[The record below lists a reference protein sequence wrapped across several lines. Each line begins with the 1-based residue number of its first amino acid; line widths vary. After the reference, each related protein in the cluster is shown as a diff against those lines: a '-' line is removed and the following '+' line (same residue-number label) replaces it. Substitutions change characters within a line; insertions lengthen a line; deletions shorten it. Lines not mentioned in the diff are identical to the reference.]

1 VLKGKSLVNLSSI
14 FMTRVQSEGNQRFGR
29 DIYDNERLLPSISRS
44 KDNTISEEI
53 NHIPR
58 AVYGKV
64 NTLAFGVW
72 EFDITKIIHPTA
84 TVDEIINGWNTLV
97 SKRIPMDLLFL
108 SLFIRDVP
116 DLLANDEKS
125 KIYEEKRFKKEP
137 EVVALLRLC
146 YWYPRAFQANET
158 MQNPYS
164 NFNDKLKEI
173 KKELVHRIRSKAK
186 ESALPI
192 LAEYGSN
199 ITDYHR
205 QLRSIIT
212 ERIKSH
218 TTARAYDAPLDEIR
232 RTVHKYASECMFY
245 ALGTEAGL
253 HIGYDNI
260 YPNKKAPN
268 LEIQCI
274 PAALRILLDDESEED
289 GLIEI
294 NKDSDNLSDVIL
306 HVIGKNR
313 GLVGKINQSFQEG
326 LFVVLDVTR
335 TPLGDVINLYSHTK
349 RQDKNNRK
357 MTNLSLKNAVNKAAD
372 TIYSAVDG
380 TLYNAKYSS
389 RYNLP
394 HPLAQVIFLAQ
405 SSGDDKF
412 SGKISAI
419 TVGVP
424 YDVIGQTF
432 VVDIPKLPK

>member
-1 VLKGKSLVNLSSI
+1 
-14 FMTRVQSEGNQRFGR
+14 
-29 DIYDNERLLPSISRS
+29 
-44 KDNTISEEI
+44 
-53 NHIPR
+53 
-58 AVYGKV
+58 
-64 NTLAFGVW
+64 
-72 EFDITKIIHPTA
+72 
-84 TVDEIINGWNTLV
+84 
-97 SKRIPMDLLFL
+97 MDLLFL
-108 SLFIRDVP
+108 SLFVRDVP
-116 DLLANDEKS
+116 DLLANGEKS
-125 KIYEEKRFKKEP
+125 KKHEEKRFKKEP

-158 MQNPYS
+158 MQDPYS

-212 ERIKSH
+212 EKIKNH
-218 TTARAYDAPLDEIR
+218 TIARAYDAALDEIR

-245 ALGTEAGL
+245 VLGIEAGL

-274 PAALRILLDDESEED
+274 PAALRILLDDESQED
-289 GLIEI
+289 GIIKI
-294 NKDSDNLSDVIL
+294 NKDSGNLSDLIL
-306 HVIGKNR
+306 HAIGKNR

-326 LFVVLDVTR
+326 LFVVLDVTS
-335 TPLGDVINLYSHTK
+335 TSLGDAINLYSHTDQ
-349 RQDKNNRK
+349 QDKNNRN

-372 TIYSAVDG
+372 TIYSAVYG

-405 SSGDDKF
+405 SSGDAKF
-412 SGKISAI
+412 SWKVSAI

-424 YDVIGQTF
+424 YDVIGHRF

>member
-1 VLKGKSLVNLSSI
+1 
-14 FMTRVQSEGNQRFGR
+14 
-29 DIYDNERLLPSISRS
+29 
-44 KDNTISEEI
+44 
-53 NHIPR
+53 
-58 AVYGKV
+58 
-64 NTLAFGVW
+64 
-72 EFDITKIIHPTA
+72 
-84 TVDEIINGWNTLV
+84 
-97 SKRIPMDLLFL
+97 
-108 SLFIRDVP
+108 VP
-116 DLLANDEKS
+116 DLLANGEKS
-125 KIYEEKRFKKEP
+125 KIYEEKKFKKEP
-137 EVVALLRLC
+137 QVVALLRLC
-146 YWYPRAFQANET
+146 YWYPKALRANET
-158 MQNPYS
+158 MQDPYS
-164 NFNDKLKEI
+164 KFNDKLKEI
-173 KKELVHRIRSKAK
+173 KNELVHRVRSKAR
-186 ESALPI
+186 EFALPI

-212 ERIKSH
+212 QRIKSH
-218 TTARAYDAPLDEIR
+218 TTARAYDAALDEIR

-245 ALGTEAGL
+245 ALGIEAGL

-274 PAALRILLDDESEED
+274 PAALRILLDDESQED
-289 GLIEI
+289 GIIEI

-335 TPLGDVINLYSHTK
+335 TSLGEAINLYSHTD

-357 MTNLSLKNAVNKAAD
+357 MTDLSLKNAVNKAAD
-372 TIYSAVDG
+372 TIYSAVYG

-405 SSGDDKF
+405 SSGDAKF
-412 SGKISAI
+412 SWKVSAI

-424 YDVIGQTF
+424 YDVIGHRF